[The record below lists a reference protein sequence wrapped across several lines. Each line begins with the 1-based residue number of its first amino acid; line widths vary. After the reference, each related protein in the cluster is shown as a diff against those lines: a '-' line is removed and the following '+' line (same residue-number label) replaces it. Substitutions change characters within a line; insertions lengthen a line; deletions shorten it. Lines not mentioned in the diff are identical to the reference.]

1 MHTALQLMCP
11 SLQMWLDVEQIKDTE
26 NLEEAVRE
34 SDALLIFLSK
44 GYLASPFCRQELGAA
59 WKEKKPLVLVRES
72 RNSDQGGVSS
82 FDDLISPSELERV
95 ALGDFYDDDIKD
107 AMEAHLPQIIKH
119 LTCIDLTDT
128 TPPPCRS
135 TFAGRPLMNSQA
147 IRIAILRTSC
157 GGIVTGLSSAPSCGK
172 WWSWSTILAILISTG
187 LRMSNVGRP
196 RQSTRVATMNL
207 YCRTVRSCAVRA
219 SQRNLASGRRGK
231 RTRRI
236 RKGQA
241 DRHSCL

>member
-1 MHTALQLMCP
+1 MHNMHTALQLMCP

-26 NLEEAVRE
+26 NLEKAVRE

-72 RNSDQGGVSS
+72 RNTDQGGVSS

-119 LTCIDLTDT
+119 LTCI
-128 TPPPCRS
+128 
-135 TFAGRPLMNSQA
+135 
-147 IRIAILRTSC
+147 
-157 GGIVTGLSSAPSCGK
+157 
-172 WWSWSTILAILISTG
+172 
-187 LRMSNVGRP
+187 
-196 RQSTRVATMNL
+196 
-207 YCRTVRSCAVRA
+207 
-219 SQRNLASGRRGK
+219 
-231 RTRRI
+231 
-236 RKGQA
+236 
-241 DRHSCL
+241 

>member
-26 NLEEAVRE
+26 NLEKAVRE

-59 WKEKKPLVLVRES
+59 WKWKKPLVLVRES
-72 RNSDQGGVSS
+72 RNTDQGGVSS

-95 ALGDFYDDDIKD
+95 ALGDFYNDDIKD

-128 TPPPCRS
+128 APPCGS
-135 TFAGRPLMNSQA
+135 TFAGRPSMNSQA

-157 GGIVTGLSSAPSCGK
+157 GGIVTGLSSVPSCGK
-172 WWSWSTILAILISTG
+172 WWSWSTILAMISTG
-187 LRMSNVGRP
+187 LRMSN
-196 RQSTRVATMNL
+196 AMNL

-241 DRHSCL
+241 NRHSCL